1 MLAPSSLRQNRS
13 GQGRVDQTVG
23 VVAATR
29 EAGAL
34 APEVELVRADDDL
47 LSGPAWGRHPTDVVR
62 LALAALT
69 LLATTALALRHATEV
84 RSVSVDLVD
93 LVNQLPRW
101 IRDVVLGTTQLVA
114 VAVPI
119 VLVVVLLRRPRLL
132 ATAVGAAIMAAGLM
146 ASLQGRLDDAV
157 PNRVVLVTERRSWL
171 TGAAFPSGAY
181 LAAFTASIIVL
192 GPVLARGWR
201 RVAGVGLAIA
211 VLSRVV
217 TAVAV
222 PLNLAVTLAVGSV
235 VGSAA
240 LVLIGSPRRRASRRA
255 VLEGLATAGFTAVR
269 IEADEVGA
277 AHARTFRATTATG
290 QQAFVKLLGRDERDA
305 YLILRILKQLR
316 VKDLDDIRPS
326 WSPGELVEHETLSV
340 LLADRAGTVVPAVVA
355 AGTTR
360 GGDGL
365 LALEVVPGTRIE
377 NLECDQLTDA
387 VLDRIWAQVG
397 LLHGQG
403 IAHRWL
409 TAHHV
414 LLAEAMDANESGAS
428 TVTLVDFRWAARQA
442 EPQVLAADIA
452 MLVTSLAL
460 IVGAERSVDAAA
472 RALDTDQMVRALPL
486 VQPLA
491 MPEDVRAGIGGQNH
505 VLPAVRSR
513 LQAAAGGV
521 PYQLADIERV
531 SFQQI
536 VALAGGVVM
545 VYSLLSFASSW
556 SEISRALAVV
566 SLWSL
571 PGLVAL
577 AAVPYVAGAATFASV
592 VPQRLPFFEV
602 VRLMVGQ
609 SFLNRF
615 TPANSGG
622 MALRVRYV
630 QKRGGDLGGAAAAVG
645 LTSVASG
652 IAQVAILGLFAVWA
666 GSSAGGLRFSLPEA
680 STAAVVLAG
689 AAVITGLVWFTPWGR
704 RVVARRIE
712 TSMRQVWATL
722 RRLARQP
729 ARFVTLFAT
738 TFVSKLAMVA
748 AFTESS
754 RAVDISLSFPKLGL
768 LYLTAS
774 SLASAAP
781 TPGGV
786 GAVEAALTA
795 ALTGAGIP
803 VTDALSAVFLF
814 RLVTY
819 WLPVPF
825 GWWSL
830 RRLQRTVLA

>member
-1 MLAPSSLRQNRS
+1 MGV
-13 GQGRVDQTVG
+13 GQTGD

-29 EAGAL
+29 GAV
-34 APEVELVRADDDL
+34 APAPGTESARGDDDL
-47 LSGPAWGRHPTDVVR
+47 LSGPTWGRHPTDAVR
-62 LALAALT
+62 LAIAALT

-101 IRDVVLGTTQLVA
+101 IRDVLLGITQLVA

-119 VLVVVLLRRPRLL
+119 VLVVVLARRPRLL
-132 ATAVGAAIMAAGLM
+132 ATAVGAAVMAAGLM

-157 PNRVVLVTERRSWL
+157 PNRVVLVTERPSWL

-181 LAAFTASIIVL
+181 LAAFTAAIIVL

-255 VLEGLATAGFTAVR
+255 VLEGLATAGFAAVK

-277 AHARTFRATTATG
+277 THARTFRATAASG

-316 VKDLDDIRPS
+316 VKDLDDVRPT
-326 WSPGELVEHETLSV
+326 WSPAQLVEHETLSV
-340 LLADRAGTVVPAVVA
+340 LLAARAGTVVPKVLA
-355 AGTTR
+355 AGTTK

-377 NLECDQLTDA
+377 NLELDLLTDE
-387 VLDRIWAQVG
+387 VLDRIWAQVA

-414 LLAEAMDANESGAS
+414 LLTDATEPDAS

-472 RALDTDQMVRALPL
+472 RALRTEQMVGALPL

-491 MPEDVRAGIGGQNH
+491 MPEDVRDGIGAQKH

-513 LQAAAGGV
+513 LQAKAGGV

-556 SEISRALAVV
+556 SEISRALAAV

-571 PGLVAL
+571 PGLIAL
-577 AAVPYVAGAATFASV
+577 AVVPYVAGAATFASV

-622 MALRVRYV
+622 MALRIRYV

-666 GSSAGGLRFSLPEA
+666 GSSAGGIRFSLPEA

-689 AAVITGLVWFTPWGR
+689 AAVITGLVWLTPWGR

-712 TSMRQVWATL
+712 TSMRQVWSTL

-738 TFVSKLAMVA
+738 TFVSKLAMIA
-748 AFTESS
+748 AFAESS

-786 GAVEAALTA
+786 GAVEAALTV

-830 RRLQRTVLA
+830 RRLQRTVLS